1 MTRTFSPEY
10 VSAAAQLLGVLSN
23 ETRLHVVLLLAQGEA
38 NVTELGDALD
48 VPQSSLSHH
57 LRILRNTGLVS
68 DRRDGRYVLYRI
80 NIPAWTRLAHGFFDT
95 LLEGED
101 EVRLQDFS
109 IRRVDG

>member
-10 VSAAAQLLGVLSN
+10 VSAAARVLGVLSN

-38 NVTELGDALD
+38 NVTELCDALN

-68 DRRDGRYVLYRI
+68 DRRDGRFVLYRI
-80 NIPAWTRLAHGFFDT
+80 NTAAWTRLAHGFFDT

-101 EVRLQDFS
+101 EVTLQDFS
-109 IRRVDG
+109 IRRLDG